1 MKITTDTQG
10 QGAIEYLLMIAGAVA
25 IAIVAITVLQGVIPL

>member
-1 MKITTDTQG
+1 MKITTGIKG

-25 IAIVAITVLQGVIPL
+25 LAIVAITVLQGVL